1 MTYDSAVL
9 ADSPQF
15 YLKMQDAQAATIT
28 DSSGFGRN
36 ADCVGTLGTHLKFQQ
51 AGLIPTDSA
60 SKSILLTDDSG
71 LAFNSATTTGAK
83 GYIKRDGS
91 TWNNAQATA
100 GHSAEIWYKAPSGM
114 TIAWADIG
122 PLFSKRKAYPQQWQI
137 STKGVTNWSIHPTV
151 GSSTLF
157 WTAALPYDQQV
168 QDTLYSADYVAPE
181 VPDVTYVNP
190 YDTNPHMYT
199 LVRDNDALYAYF
211 DGVRSPFYWASGVA
225 ALISN
230 TTDPIIVGSYNA
242 TAGNGMFGYYSNASW
257 YQVALSQARV
267 ATHYQ
272 EAVGTVMFVN
282 AQWSFAGASG
292 MTLAAAANFAD
303 EFQQLRSAPLICAA
317 SANAASALSQNQR
330 LGIVFADGVSIAS
343 SMAFSPVLQW
353 VLANTVNVNA
363 ALGFNSIQ
371 QFELTDIVLA
381 GIVIQAGDTTY
392 NGWVINPQLGASVML
407 EGFGF
412 NSFTQ
417 FQGQYYGARKDG
429 LYVLGG
435 DTDDGAPIL
444 SYVSLPKA
452 NFGSAKMKR
461 VPFAYLGAAANGT
474 MVLRVVV
481 NGVPYHYSVRNP
493 TTDMAEQRV
502 AIGQGL
508 KSNYWNFELL
518 NPDGADFSL
527 DTIKFMPV
535 LLEERI

>member
-9 ADSPQF
+9 ADTPQF

-51 AGLIPTDSA
+51 TGLIPTDSA
-60 SKSILLTDDSG
+60 SRSILLTDDTG
-71 LAFNSATTTGAK
+71 LAFNNTSTTGAK

-91 TWNNAQATA
+91 TWNNAQGAA
-100 GHSAEIWYKAPSGM
+100 GHAAEIWYKSPSGM
-114 TIAWADIG
+114 TAAWADIG
-122 PLFSKRKAYPQQWQI
+122 PLFSKRKQYPQQWQI
-137 STKGVTNWSIHPTV
+137 SIRGASNWSIHPGLANNV
-151 GSSTLF
+151 MA
-157 WTAALPYDQQV
+157 WTSAFPIDPQTN
-168 QDTLYSADYVAPE
+168 DSLYTGDYVSAISDE
-181 VPDVTYVNP
+181 VTYVDP

-199 LVRDNDALYAYF
+199 LVRDSDALYGYF

-230 TTDPIIVGSYNA
+230 TTDPIIVGSYTQ
-242 TAGNGMFGYYSNASW
+242 TAANGVFGYYSNASW
-257 YQVALSQARV
+257 YQVALSQERV
-267 ATHYQ
+267 AIHYQ
-272 EAVGTVMFVN
+272 EAIGTVMFVN

-292 MTLAAAANFAD
+292 MTLAAAVNCAD
-303 EFQQLRSAPLICAA
+303 DFHNLRTAPLICAA
-317 SANAASALSQNQR
+317 SASAASAMSQNQR
-330 LGIVFADGVSIAS
+330 LGVVFADAVSIAS
-343 SMAFSPVLQW
+343 SIPTSPVLQW

-381 GIVIQAGDTTY
+381 GIAIQAGDAVY
-392 NGWVINPQLGASVML
+392 DGWIINPMLGASVMV

-412 NSFTQ
+412 NSFAM
-417 FQGQYYGARKDG
+417 FKGQYYAARDSG
-429 LYVLGG
+429 IYLLGG

-444 SYVSLPKA
+444 SYVSLPKTT
-452 NFGSAKMKR
+452 FGTAKVKR
-461 VPFAYLGAAANGT
+461 VPFAYIGAASDGT
-474 MVLRVVV
+474 MVLRVVAG
-481 NGVPYHYSVRNP
+481 GVVHDYAVRNP

-502 AIGQGL
+502 DLGRGL
-508 KSNYWNFELL
+508 KSNYWQFELI

-535 LLEERI
+535 ILERRI